1 MFNTVSKR
9 HLSPLRLIKDLKQR
23 HSTAKRLPI
32 TITTII
38 FTQMQ
43 MTPPTTNDTTH
54 TIIIKHAII
63 KPVRT
68 IPIIIPHSVP
78 NLP

>member
-1 MFNTVSKR
+1 MFNAISKR
-9 HLSPLRLIKDLKQR
+9 HLSPLRLIKTLKQR

-54 TIIIKHAII
+54 TVIIKHAII
-63 KPVRT
+63 KPVST
-68 IPIIIPHSVP
+68 VLNLIPHSVP